1 MRSAPRSHHSGSAA
15 SNSQR
20 LSAAASAATSLM
32 RTASTGE
39 GLRSSPWRA
48 QPSLL
53 AAGPLAFSVLY
64 CTKRRQPSA
73 NSGQRARTG
82 ASSRHLKGSRLQEPV
97 LVTGAAGFIGMH
109 VARRLLADGHDVVG
123 LDNLNAYY
131 DPRLK
136 QARLAELEAFS
147 NFKFVKMD
155 IGERK

>member
-1 MRSAPRSHHSGSAA
+1 
-15 SNSQR
+15 
-20 LSAAASAATSLM
+20 
-32 RTASTGE
+32 
-39 GLRSSPWRA
+39 
-48 QPSLL
+48 
-53 AAGPLAFSVLY
+53 
-64 CTKRRQPSA
+64 
-73 NSGQRARTG
+73 
-82 ASSRHLKGSRLQEPV
+82 LQEPV

-155 IGERK
+155 IGERKSVARCLLRIAFLPSCISPRKPACVIP